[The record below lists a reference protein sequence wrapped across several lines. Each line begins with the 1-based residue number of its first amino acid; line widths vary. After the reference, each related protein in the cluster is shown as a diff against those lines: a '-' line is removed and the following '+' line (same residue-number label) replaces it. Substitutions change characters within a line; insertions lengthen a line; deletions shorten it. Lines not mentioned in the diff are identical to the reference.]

1 MKLLSW
7 FVSLALHGL
16 IFWVGEFS
24 IQQPIVGIVRG
35 HNGIEVRLAA
45 AMNKPSAP
53 APVSCPTPP
62 SESVPAAL
70 PQPSPAFHRL
80 PDPPSTAAPSSRTLP
95 HPLTRKPTG
104 KRSNSASRHMGKDA
118 GSSLAG
124 AVVDREP
131 DYLSNPA
138 PEYPEAARQQ
148 QQQGLVVLDVIVG
161 MDGRSEAVKIST
173 GSGYY
178 LLDEAARKAV
188 QTYRFRPATIEGVK
202 VRSHVRVPIRFH
214 LNNNY

>member
-1 MKLLSW
+1 MKFISW

-16 IFWVGEFS
+16 IFCVGEFS

-35 HNGIEVRLAA
+35 QNGIEVHLAA

-53 APVSCPTPP
+53 ASVSCPTPP
-62 SESVPAAL
+62 PVPAAL
-70 PQPSPAFHRL
+70 PQSSPTLHRL
-80 PDPPSTAAPSSRTLP
+80 PDPTPTAAPSSQTLP
-95 HPLTRKPTG
+95 PPLTRKATG
-104 KRSNSASRHMGKDA
+104 RRSNSASRHMGKDA
-118 GSSLAG
+118 VSSLAG

-148 QQQGLVVLDVIVG
+148 QQQGLVILDVIVG
-161 MDGRSEAVKIST
+161 MDGRSEAVKISS

-188 QTYRFRPATIEGVK
+188 RTYRFRPATIEGVK

-214 LNNNY
+214 LNNSD